1 MGQIL
6 ALLKSAEI
14 LPELSKQNRAV
25 SLLQHSKK
33 PSLRAAQA
41 PVEQLHKD
49 WLRAHIL
56 AAHAFGLPTRVY
68 IADSVQQTR

>member
-49 WLRAHIL
+49 
-56 AAHAFGLPTRVY
+56 
-68 IADSVQQTR
+68 